1 MTGVQYVINDGFGW
15 FVDGGLGTVLMDVCV
30 AICLITDLDG
40 DAYVMKL
47 MIDKVIE
54 LGFLYRCVNG
64 CNDSKIEGL
73 VTGLR
78 YGINDRVGRF
88 FVSGLVTG
96 FDIDADGITPSI
108 DEVIALGFQVDL
120 LIDIIMAILGV
131 LW

>member
-1 MTGVQYVINDGFGW
+1 
-15 FVDGGLGTVLMDVCV
+15 MDVCV

-54 LGFLYRCVNG
+54 LVFLYRCVND

-131 LW
+131 L